1 MPCAKNQPLSDELQN
16 QLSLL
21 ENSQSLIRSILLG
34 ISLQYKALDVQKFQ
48 LLESARNPNDTNI
61 TSCQDPKSIQIAASL
76 IVLCALVGF
85 QKQAEEIACQTAQ
98 AGGCPDY
105 TESKLNA
112 TVILVALIRLARL
125 VSPEKTLEQGE
136 TKTSSQDQEVEELE
150 QLETFS
156 EPAI

>member
-1 MPCAKNQPLSDELQN
+1 MPCAKNQPLRDELQN

-34 ISLQYKALDVQKFQ
+34 VSLQYKALDVQKCQ
-48 LLESARNPNDTNI
+48 LLESARNPNDKNI

-98 AGGCPDY
+98 AGICPDW
-105 TESKLNA
+105 TEPKLNA
-112 TVILVALIRLARL
+112 TVILVALIRLVRL
-125 VSPEKTLEQGE
+125 ASPEKVLEQGE
-136 TKTSSQDQEVEELE
+136 TKISSQDQEAEEVED
-150 QLETFS
+150 LETFA